1 MAAGAFP
8 ICPYPDKPGRSLPGM
23 GGLPTGR
30 WGARLLPIDIRVMAS
45 TSSFQRRI

>member
-1 MAAGAFP
+1 
-8 ICPYPDKPGRSLPGM
+8 M
-23 GGLPTGR
+23 GGQGR